1 MQLHRS
7 FYSSS
12 RLNLASVFRR
22 QCHRQLHSFTR
33 RLFKLPSPPPHP
45 SAHHHDLPSFLA
57 YADRTSLSPN
67 ATTYIGLLYE
77 YTVQQTLR
85 ASAFTLHRVGGR
97 DDAGIDLVGTWHLPH
112 REHPL
117 RVIVQCKSLK
127 TKLGPNLV
135 RELEGTFNQSPVGW
149 RTGDEIGILVGPREA
164 TKGVRDALTRSS
176 YPLIWM
182 MIERDGTLRQVL
194 WNGKAEQLGLVNLG
208 VEVRYSADEDADSS
222 NGIVLTWD
230 GEEIPNME
238 QVERQVN
245 AVEDRWLRSWGDASH
260 GEQRNKSELL
270 DAVQKLF
277 PEEKPLLW
285 GTGACSTLT
294 DADRVKVI
302 QFLDSKTSAQAEAAS
317 GIKHTST

>member
-1 MQLHRS
+1 MNLHRPLSS
-7 FYSSS
+7 FI
-12 RLNLASVFRR
+12 LTSVVRR

-45 SAHHHDLPSFLA
+45 SAHHHDLPSFLS
-57 YADRTSLSPN
+57 YAERTSLSP
-67 ATTYIGLLYE
+67 TTTAYIGMHYE
-77 YTVQQTLR
+77 YIVQRTLR
-85 ASAFTLHRVGGR
+85 SSAFTLHRVGGR

-149 RTGDEIGILVGPREA
+149 RTGDEVGILVSPREA
-164 TKGVRDALTRSS
+164 TKGVRDTLARST
-176 YPLIWM
+176 YPLMWM
-182 MIERDGTLRQVL
+182 MIERDGALRQVL

-222 NGIVLTWD
+222 KGVVLTWD
-230 GEEIPNME
+230 GDEIPDME
-238 QVERQVN
+238 QVESRVS
-245 AVEDRWLRSWGDASH
+245 AVEDSWLRSWDDG
-260 GEQRNKSELL
+260 GQRNKSELL

-277 PEEKPLLW
+277 PEEKPLLF
-285 GTGACSTLT
+285 GTGACSALT
-294 DADRVKVI
+294 DADRMKVI
-302 QFLDSKTSAQAEAAS
+302 QFLDSKSAPVEAVS
-317 GIKHTST
+317 DMKPTST